1 MKGGMFQNRTMITYC
16 LVMVLLATGAR
27 ATEELNLKDYDYTE
41 SDPRLFF
48 ANFTSSLIQGG
59 EHIVVKLSRA
69 EPAEPAEP
77 AELP

>member
-1 MKGGMFQNRTMITYC
+1 MTSGMFQIRTMITYC
-16 LVMVLLATGAR
+16 LVMALLATTAR
-27 ATEELNLKDYDYTE
+27 ATEELHLKDYEYTE

-69 EPAEPAEP
+69 EPAE
-77 AELP
+77 LP